1 MGGGETNIC
10 VMVLFFVFL
19 VLFCFNLLIYTDPPG
34 PPTGLKPTEVTKDS
48 VTLTWN
54 EPDEDGG
61 SPITGY
67 WVERYDPEQDKWI
80 KCNKMPVKDT
90 TFK

>member
-1 MGGGETNIC
+1 
-10 VMVLFFVFL
+10 
-19 VLFCFNLLIYTDPPG
+19 
-34 PPTGLKPTEVTKDS
+34 

>member
-1 MGGGETNIC
+1 MGGGKTNIC

>member
-1 MGGGETNIC
+1 VSWFC
-10 VMVLFFVFL
+10 FLCAFFF
-19 VLFCFNLLIYTDPPG
+19 FNLLIHTDPPG
-34 PPTGLKPTEVTKDS
+34 PPTGLKPIEVTKDS